1 VSGAVATPEPRQPQV
16 PPTHSAAPGSRTNK
30 ATDGQSDYQRDLD
43 RIKAAIAETGPEALA
58 TPVDTPRA
66 IRYAY
71 SLYQR
76 ALLTGDLTQL
86 PAAEQAI
93 DITIN
98 HLPNPGDLYLL
109 KAKLAFKLHRLADV
123 KRSLA
128 AIPSL
133 AEAAEAKGL
142 EADLYIQR
150 ANTKRQRRLTS
161 ESLTRNQPGTTSRA
175 SPISWRAWARS
186 PMQTIFLLGRRT
198 N

>member
-1 VSGAVATPEPRQPQV
+1 MSGAVATPEPRQPQV

-76 ALLTGDLTQL
+76 AVLTGDLAQL

-98 HLPNPGDLYLL
+98 YLPNPGDLYLL

-128 AIPSL
+128 ADSIPCGGGRSQRPRGGSIFSGGPIR
-133 AEAAEAKGL
+133 KGKGGL
-142 EADLYIQR
+142 RPND
-150 ANTKRQRRLTS
+150 
-161 ESLTRNQPGTTSRA
+161 
-175 SPISWRAWARS
+175 
-186 PMQTIFLLGRRT
+186 
-198 N
+198 